1 MDKSNHKLENNE
13 TFPGGSDGKESACNA
28 GDLGSTPGSGK
39 SPGGG
44 NGNPLQWR
52 NGNINLV
59 FGHEFYGLMMDM
71 NLSKLRKMMK
81 DREAWSAAVHG
92 DLKDLIGL
100 SD

>member
-1 MDKSNHKLENNE
+1 MDKSNHKLENE
-13 TFPGGSDGKESACNA
+13 MFPGGSDGKESTCNA

-52 NGNINLV
+52 NGNTNLV
-59 FGHEFYGLMMDM
+59 FGHEFDGLMMDM
-71 NLSKLRKMMK
+71 SLRKLRKMMK

-92 DLKDLIGL
+92 DLKDLI
-100 SD
+100 

>member
-52 NGNINLV
+52 NGNTNLV
-59 FGHEFYGLMMDM
+59 FGHEFDGLMMDM
-71 NLSKLRKMMK
+71 SLSKLRKMMK

-92 DLKDLIGL
+92 DLKDLI
-100 SD
+100 